1 MDQGSYPFTARGCYR
16 MNESKRD
23 QLIDAYLAGM
33 DHGDKDS
40 LRDAFA
46 SDIVHEHPVR
56 NVNGIDDLVVFKV
69 DEQPPQETEHE
80 VSRRIHAPEAS
91 VVQGRKVGTVEG
103 EPIDVQ
109 FCDVYEFNADE
120 SSITKLSVYVRE

>member
-1 MDQGSYPFTARGCYR
+1 

-23 QLIDAYLAGM
+23 QLIDSYLDGM
-33 DHGDKDS
+33 DHEDRDL

-46 SDIVHEHPVR
+46 PDIVHEHPVR
-56 NVNGIDDLVVFKV
+56 NVEGIEDFLAFKV
-69 DEQPPQETEHE
+69 DEQPPQESEHK
-80 VSRRIHAPEAS
+80 VSRRIHVPETS

-103 EPIDVQ
+103 ESVDVQ

-120 SSITKLSVYVRE
+120 SAITKLSVYVRE

>member
-1 MDQGSYPFTARGCYR
+1 

-23 QLIDAYLAGM
+23 QLIDSYLNGM
-33 DHGDKDS
+33 DHEDKAL

-46 SDIVHEHPVR
+46 PDIVHEHPVR
-56 NVNGIDDLVVFKV
+56 DVRGIEDFLVFKV
-69 DEQPPQETEHE
+69 DEQPPQESEHK
-80 VSRRIHAPEAS
+80 VSRRIHVPEVS

-103 EPIDVQ
+103 QPVDVS